1 MPLDAEAARG
11 DPLEVRLSALQLF
24 IAFTTL
30 GLTSFGQLI
39 PNARHAMVNR
49 HKWITDPEFAEMLA
63 IGQMLPGPNVV
74 NVSAALGDRHAGWA
88 GAFAAVTGL
97 VLPPSIVAIALAA
110 TLYFAAHDPH
120 VAGALAGMAAAA
132 AGLVLATS
140 FKLARS
146 SLKGWI
152 GIAITIAIF
161 IAVVVLR
168 LPLAL
173 VLLVGLPTTLW
184 AHGALKRLA

>member
-11 DPLEVRLSALQLF
+11 GPLEVRLSAPQLF

-88 GAFAAVTGL
+88 GAFALTGL
-97 VLPPSIVAIALAA
+97 PRKSACS
-110 TLYFAAHDPH
+110 
-120 VAGALAGMAAAA
+120 
-132 AGLVLATS
+132 TS
-140 FKLARS
+140 WSRLSRWRRSRRAR
-146 SLKGWI
+146 
-152 GIAITIAIF
+152 
-161 IAVVVLR
+161 
-168 LPLAL
+168 
-173 VLLVGLPTTLW
+173 
-184 AHGALKRLA
+184 